1 MYYLESWGYCSRLRY
16 LDYKIDTEKYNQV
29 DSYLFYQYFK
39 IYSTLDNLS
48 RSIQL

>member
-1 MYYLESWGYCSRLRY
+1 MYYLESWSYSHIRY
-16 LDYKIDTEKYNQV
+16 LDCQIDREKSNQV

-39 IYSTLDNLS
+39 IYSTINNLS